1 MLTRVS
7 PAEPGP
13 GDAPAGVPVHAPVPR
28 AGDGL
33 HHVEPVRAAV
43 VARSGMPRAAGV
55 FHLDPEVVGVDLG
68 AEREL
73 AGLRT

>member
-1 MLTRVS
+1 MVMRFS

-28 AGDGL
+28 AG
-33 HHVEPVRAAV
+33 
-43 VARSGMPRAAGV
+43 V

-73 AGLRT
+73 AAVT